1 MRLHIICAVSLSCA
15 VCACPAALLAQQ
27 QGATRFQGATLEE
40 SSKKLGLGA
49 PKSNLSE
56 LGYTIAPGIVFAPTS
71 NIETGYSSNPD
82 EFFAN
87 AKGSLYGLTNST
99 AVIGFLKSTGATTLT
114 FRGTLLQYD
123 GDIANSSRWDSGLA
137 LDNAYA
143 VGPNTV
149 ATFGAYYLRDEISF
163 VPSDNEGAYGQLA
176 YKEPDFETFGRLKF
190 DQIGY
195 LGNVSSATADPIA
208 LLFAQPSQFDVQ
220 RIEGV
225 SGFIF
230 GPQARIGVYG
240 ELGGAN
246 LDYYSQSVENLLDRD
261 ATELWATGG
270 LRFNLHPS
278 LVVDAGWRVNARQV
292 EDRQVNDPSTNYF
305 DGRVTWTP
313 VANLSFVA
321 EVDRGFVEPVS
332 SVAVVGDKIH
342 YGASVVYQARPD
354 LEFGANLRHDQ
365 IEQIG
370 EDLDY
375 HETELSLSVAYQ
387 WNEKATVYGLISNEH
402 VEEQVTGQSYDRLQ
416 VGAGTKIK
424 F

>member
-1 MRLHIICAVSLSCA
+1 LRLHLIRALSLSCA
-15 VCACPAALLAQQ
+15 VCVCPAALLAQ

-56 LGYTIAPGIVFAPTS
+56 LGYTIAPGIVFAPTG
-71 NIETGYSSNPD
+71 NMETGYSSNPD

-195 LGNVSSATADPIA
+195 LGNVSSAGADPIA

-220 RIEGV
+220 RVEGV

-261 ATELWATGG
+261 AAELWATGG

-278 LVVDAGWRVNARQV
+278 LVVDAGWRVNVRQV
-292 EDRQVNDPSTNYF
+292 EDRRVSDPSTNYF

-332 SVAVVGDKIH
+332 SIAVAGDKIH

-387 WNEKATVYGLISNEH
+387 WSEKATVYGLIGNEH

-416 VGAGTKIK
+416 VGAGTKIR

>member
-1 MRLHIICAVSLSCA
+1 MRLHYLCVPSLLCAI
-15 VCACPAALLAQQ
+15 CACPAAALAQ

-56 LGYTIAPGIVFAPTS
+56 LGHTIAPGIVFAPTV
-71 NIETGYSSNPD
+71 NMETGYSSNPD

-87 AKGSLYGLTNST
+87 AKGSLYGLTNGT
-99 AVIGFLKSTGATTLT
+99 GVIGFLNSTGATTLT

-143 VGPNTV
+143 VGTNTV
-149 ATFGAYYLRDEISF
+149 ATFGAYYLRDEIAF

-176 YKEPDFETFGRLKF
+176 YKDPDFETFGRLKL

-195 LGNVSSATADPIA
+195 LGQISSATADPIA

-220 RIEGV
+220 RVEGV

-230 GPQARIGVYG
+230 GPQARIGFYG

-246 LDYYSQSVENLLDRD
+246 LDYTSQNVEDLLDRD

-278 LVVDAGWRVNARQV
+278 VVLDAGWRVNARQV
-292 EDRQVNDPSTNYF
+292 EDRRVDDPSTNYF
-305 DGRVTWTP
+305 DGRLTWTP
-313 VANLSFVA
+313 ISALSFVA
-321 EVDRGFVEPVS
+321 EIDRSFVEPVS
-332 SVAVVGDKIH
+332 SLAVAGDKIH
-342 YGASVVYQARPD
+342 YGAAVVYKARED
-354 LEFGANLRHDQ
+354 LEFGAALRHDQ

-370 EDLDY
+370 DEFEY
-375 HETELSLSVAYQ
+375 HETELSLSVTYQ
-387 WNEKATVYGLISNEH
+387 WNEKAAVYGLISNEH
-402 VEEQVTGQSYDRLQ
+402 VEEQATGQSYDRLQ
-416 VGAGTKIK
+416 VGAGTKIR

>member
-1 MRLHIICAVSLSCA
+1 MRLHFLFALSLICSTCA
-15 VCACPAALLAQQ
+15 FPAALLAQ

-56 LGYTIAPGIVFAPTS
+56 LGYTIAPGIVFAPTA

-82 EFFAN
+82 ELFAN
-87 AKGSLYGLTNST
+87 AEGSLYGLTNGT

-114 FRGTLLQYD
+114 FRGTVLQYD
-123 GDIANSSRWDSGLA
+123 GDIANSSRWDAGLA

-143 VGPNTV
+143 IAPNTV
-149 ATFGAYYLRDEISF
+149 ATFGAYYLRDEIAF

-176 YKEPDFETFGRLKF
+176 YKDPDFETYGRLKL

-195 LGNVSSATADPIA
+195 FGEVSNATADPIA

-220 RIEGV
+220 RVEGV

-230 GPQARIGVYG
+230 GPQARVGFYG

-246 LDYYSQSVENLLDRD
+246 LDYTSQAVEDLLDRD

-278 LVVDAGWRVNARQV
+278 LVVDAGWRANARQV
-292 EDRQVNDPSTNYF
+292 EDRNVDDPSTNYF
-305 DGRVTWTP
+305 DGRVTWSP
-313 VANLSFVA
+313 FDSLSFTA
-321 EVDRGFVEPVS
+321 EVDRSFVEPVS
-332 SVAVVGDKIH
+332 SIAVAGDRIH
-342 YGASVVYQARPD
+342 YGASVVYKAGPD
-354 LEFGANLRHDQ
+354 LEFGAALRHDQ

-370 EDLDY
+370 DDLDY
-375 HETELSLSVAYQ
+375 HETELSLSMSYQ
-387 WNEKATVYGLISNEH
+387 WNEKAAVYGLISNEH

-416 VGAGTKIK
+416 IGAGTKIR

>member
-1 MRLHIICAVSLSCA
+1 M
-15 VCACPAALLAQQ
+15 CACPAALLAQ

-40 SSKKLGLGA
+40 SSKKLGLGG

-56 LGYTIAPGIVFAPTS
+56 LGYTIAPGIVFAPTMTM
-71 NIETGYSSNPD
+71 ETGHSSNPD
-82 EFFAN
+82 KLFSN
-87 AKGSLYGLTNST
+87 AEGSLYGLTNGA

-143 VGPNTV
+143 VGTNTV
-149 ATFGAYYLRDEISF
+149 ATFGAYYLRDEIAF

-176 YKEPDFETFGRLKF
+176 YKEPDFETFGRLKL

-195 LGNVSSATADPIA
+195 LGHVSSATAAPIA

-220 RIEGV
+220 RVEGV

-246 LDYYSQSVENLLDRD
+246 LDYYSQNVENLLDRD

-270 LRFNLHPS
+270 LRFNPHPS
-278 LVVDAGWRVNARQV
+278 VVVDAGWRVNARQV
-292 EDRQVNDPSTNYF
+292 EDRHVSDPSTNYF
-305 DGRVTWTP
+305 DGRLIWTP
-313 VANLSFVA
+313 IGTVSIVA

-332 SVAVVGDKIH
+332 SLAVAGDKIH
-342 YGASVVYQARPD
+342 YGVSAVYKARPD
-354 LEFGANLRHDQ
+354 LELSAALRHDQ

-370 EDLDY
+370 DAFDY
-375 HETELSLSVAYQ
+375 HETELSLSMSYQ
-387 WNEKATVYGLISNEH
+387 WNEKAAIYGLISNEH

-416 VGAGTKIK
+416 VGAGTKIR

>member
-1 MRLHIICAVSLSCA
+1 M
-15 VCACPAALLAQQ
+15 CACPAALLAQQ
-27 QGATRFQGATLEE
+27 SATRFQGATIDE

-49 PKSNLSE
+49 QKSNLSE
-56 LGYTIAPGIVFAPTS
+56 LGHTIAPGIVFAPTM
-71 NIETGYSSNPD
+71 NMETGYSSNPD
-82 EFFAN
+82 ELFAN
-87 AKGSLYGLTNST
+87 AKGSLYGLTNGT
-99 AVIGFLKSTGATTLT
+99 AVIGFLNTTGATTVT

-137 LDNAYA
+137 IDNAYA
-143 VGPNTV
+143 VAQNTV
-149 ATFGAYYLRDEISF
+149 ATFGAYYLRDEIAF
-163 VPSDNEGAYGQLA
+163 VASDNEGAYGQLA
-176 YKEPDFETFGRLKF
+176 YKEADFESFGRLKF

-195 LGNVSSATADPIA
+195 LGHVSSATADPIT

-230 GPQARIGVYG
+230 GPQARIGFYG

-246 LDYYSQSVENLLDRD
+246 LDYYSQNVENLLDRD

-292 EDRQVNDPSTNYF
+292 EDRQVDDPSTNYF
-305 DGRVTWTP
+305 DGKVTWTP
-313 VANLSFVA
+313 LTNLSFVA
-321 EVDRGFVEPVS
+321 EVDRSFVEPVS
-332 SVAVVGDKIH
+332 TLAVAGDKIH

-370 EDLDY
+370 DDFDY

-387 WNEKATVYGLISNEH
+387 WSEKATVYGLISNEH

-416 VGAGTKIK
+416 VGAGTKIR

>member
-1 MRLHIICAVSLSCA
+1 MRLHFLRALSLFCGM
-15 VCACPAALLAQQ
+15 CACPAALLAQQ
-27 QGATRFQGATLEE
+27 SATRFQGATIDE

-56 LGYTIAPGIVFAPTS
+56 LGHIIAPGIVFAPTM
-71 NIETGYSSNPD
+71 NMETGYNSNPD
-82 EFFAN
+82 ELFAN
-87 AKGSLYGLTNST
+87 AEGSLYGLANGT
-99 AVIGFLKSTGATTLT
+99 AVIGFLNSTGATTLT
-114 FRGTLLQYD
+114 FRGTILQYD
-123 GDIANSSRWDSGLA
+123 GDIADSSRWDAGLA

-143 VGPNTV
+143 VAPNTV
-149 ATFGAYYLRDEISF
+149 ATFGAYYLRDEIAF
-163 VPSDNEGAYGQLA
+163 VASDNEGAYGQLA
-176 YKEPDFETFGRLKF
+176 YKDADFESFGRLKF

-195 LGNVSSATADPIA
+195 LGHVFSATADPIA
-208 LLFAQPSQFDVQ
+208 LLFVQPSQFDVQ
-220 RIEGV
+220 RTEGV
-225 SGFIF
+225 SGFIV

-246 LDYYSQSVENLLDRD
+246 LDYYSQNVENLLDRD

-292 EDRQVNDPSTNYF
+292 EDRQVSDPSTNYF
-305 DGRVTWTP
+305 DGRVIWTP

-332 SVAVVGDKIH
+332 ALAVAGDKIH
-342 YGASVVYQARPD
+342 YGASMIYKAQPD
-354 LEFGANLRHDQ
+354 LEFGAALRHDQ

-370 EDLDY
+370 DNLDY

-402 VEEQVTGQSYDRLQ
+402 VEEQVTGQSYDKLQ
-416 VGAGTKIK
+416 VGAGTKIR

>member
-1 MRLHIICAVSLSCA
+1 MRLHFLRALGLLCAT
-15 VCACPAALLAQQ
+15 CACPTALLAQ

-49 PKSNLSE
+49 PKANLSE
-56 LGYTIAPGIVFAPTS
+56 LGYTIAPGIVFSPTMTMES
-71 NIETGYSSNPD
+71 GHSSNPD
-82 EFFAN
+82 ELFAN
-87 AKGSLYGLTNST
+87 AKGSLYGLTNGT
-99 AVIGFLKSTGATTLT
+99 AVIGFLNSTGATTLT

-123 GDIANSSRWDSGLA
+123 GDIANSSRWDAGLA

-143 VGPNTV
+143 IATNTV
-149 ATFGAYYLRDEISF
+149 ATFGAYYLRDEIAF

-176 YKEPDFETFGRLKF
+176 YKDADFETFGRLKL

-195 LGNVSSATADPIA
+195 LGRVSSTTADPIA

-220 RIEGV
+220 RVEGV

-230 GPQARIGVYG
+230 GPQARIGFYG

-246 LDYYSQSVENLLDRD
+246 LDYYSQAVENLLDRD

-292 EDRQVNDPSTNYF
+292 EDRQVDDPSTSYF
-305 DGRVTWTP
+305 DGKVTWTP

-321 EVDRGFVEPVS
+321 EVDRAFVEPVS
-332 SVAVVGDKIH
+332 SVAVAGDKIH

-354 LEFGANLRHDQ
+354 LEIAANLRHDQ

-370 EDLDY
+370 DDLDY

-387 WNEKATVYGLISNEH
+387 WNEKATIYGLIGNEH

-416 VGAGTKIK
+416 VGAGTKIR